1 MTEIRFESLRL
12 RYMRIV
18 WVLLVIAVI
27 TGPAMALAITAMT
40 RDATSPEA
48 FLQGVTSS
56 TSVAMTRGPFAVSIS
71 LLLGMLVA
79 SRDLRRGA
87 SGTTMVL
94 FPRRGRLYAARLL
107 VIGLAAAVI
116 AGATVALSFGAVT
129 LALPADASVEP
140 WVVIRVAGLFVL
152 AQTCFAV
159 MGAALA
165 LLTRS
170 AGAAAAVGFGW
181 ILIVEPMVRFAVL
194 ATGRLTELAEYLPVA
209 AANAMAHSL
218 SAGSAANEPELL
230 SATPTTA
237 AFALLGLTAA
247 LAVWGWVDFRTRPLV
262 HG

>member
-1 MTEIRFESLRL
+1 MTEIRFETLRL

-18 WVLLVIAVI
+18 WVLLIIAI
-27 TGPAMALAITAMT
+27 TTGPAMALAITAMT

-48 FLQGVTSS
+48 FLSAVTSS

-94 FPRRGRLYAARLL
+94 FPRRGRLYSARLL

-116 AGATVALSFGAVT
+116 AGATVALSFGAVA
-129 LALPADASVEP
+129 LALPADASVAS
-140 WVVIRVAGLFVL
+140 WVVIRVAILFML

-159 MGAALA
+159 IGAALA
-165 LLTRS
+165 LLMKS

-194 ATGRLTELAEYLPVA
+194 ATGRLSELAEYLPVA
-209 AANAMAHSL
+209 AANAMVHSL
-218 SAGSAANEPELL
+218 SAGSAANEPQLL
-230 SATPTTA
+230 SATPLTA
-237 AFALLGLTAA
+237 SFALIGLTAA
-247 LAVWGWVDFRTRPLV
+247 LALWAWLDFRTRPLV

>member
-1 MTEIRFESLRL
+1 MTEIRFETLRM
-12 RYMRIV
+12 RSMRIV
-18 WVLLVIAVI
+18 WVLLVIAIV

-48 FLQGVTSS
+48 FLSAVTSS
-56 TSVAMTRGPFAVSIS
+56 TSVAVTRGPFAVSIS
-71 LLLGMLVA
+71 VLLGILVA

-107 VIGLAAAVI
+107 VIGLAAALI
-116 AGATVALSFGAVT
+116 AAATVALAFGTVE
-129 LALPADASVEP
+129 LALPAGASVQP
-140 WVVIRVAGLFVL
+140 WVMIRVASLFVL

-159 MGAALA
+159 IGAALA
-165 LLTRS
+165 LLMKS

-194 ATGRLTELAEYLPVA
+194 ATGRLSELAEYLPIA
-209 AANAMAHSL
+209 AANAMVHSL
-218 SAGSAANEPELL
+218 SAGSSANEPELL
-230 SATPTTA
+230 SATPATA
-237 AFALLGLTAA
+237 SFALLGLAAA
-247 LAVWGWVDFRTRPLV
+247 LSVWAWVNFRTRPIV